1 MEVVIVNQIP
11 EDRIS
16 SLPRASRGHKSPVSS
31 HQSPRVAFCRHPPNN
46 KEEISTREAIMPEAV
61 IVSAVRTPVGRAY
74 KGSLRTTRPDDLA
87 ALAIKEALARVPG
100 LAANEIDDVILG
112 CAMPE
117 GEQGMNV
124 ARIAALR
131 AGLPVE
137 TSAMTINRFC
147 SSGLQAI
154 ALAAERIRSGS
165 AEVIVAGGTE
175 SMSMV
180 PMGGN
185 KISPNPWLV
194 DHYPDAYISMGLG
207 TEGIARKFGITRE
220 QADEFSLNSHKKA
233 LAAIAA
239 CHFKDETIPVE
250 VKITS
255 VPNGN
260 GASSQSKSAPKPV
273 TQTMTF
279 SVDEGPRADTSLEAL
294 AKLKPAFHVKGT
306 VTAGN
311 SSQMSDGAAATV
323 VMSDARA
330 KSLGVKPLARFVA
343 YATAGVLP
351 EEFGIGPVAA
361 IPKALKLAGLK
372 LGDIGVFELN
382 EAFAAQS
389 LAVIKQAGLDPSRV
403 NPNGGAIALGH
414 PLGCTGAKLTA
425 TILRELQRRNAR
437 YGMVTMCIGGGM
449 GAAGI
454 FERL

>member
-1 MEVVIVNQIP
+1 
-11 EDRIS
+11 
-16 SLPRASRGHKSPVSS
+16 
-31 HQSPRVAFCRHPPNN
+31 
-46 KEEISTREAIMPEAV
+46 MPEAV
-61 IVSAVRTPVGRAY
+61 IVSSVRTPVGRAF
-74 KGSLRTTRPDDLA
+74 KGSLRSTRPDDLA
-87 ALAIKEALARVPG
+87 ALVIKEALARVPAVE
-100 LAANEIDDVILG
+100 LKEVDDVILG

-154 ALAAERIRSGS
+154 ALAAERIRSGT
-165 AEVIVAGGTE
+165 AEIIVAGGTE

-185 KISPNPWLV
+185 KVSPNPWLV
-194 DHYPDAYISMGLG
+194 DNKPDTYINMGLG
-207 TEGIARKFGITRE
+207 TENIARKFGITRE
-220 QADEFSLNSHKKA
+220 QADEFAVNSHKKA
-233 LAAIAA
+233 VAAIAE
-239 CHFKDETIPVE
+239 CRFKEEIVPVE

-260 GASSQSKSAPKPV
+260 GNGSKPNNAAKPA
-273 TQTMTF
+273 TQTFTF
-279 SVDEGPRADTSLEAL
+279 DKDEMPRAETSLEVL
-294 AKLKPAFHVKGT
+294 AKLKPAFHVNGM

-311 SSQMSDGAAATV
+311 SSPLSDGAAASV
-323 VMSDARA
+323 VMSESRA
-330 KSLGVKPLARFVA
+330 NALGLKPLVRFVT
-343 YATAGVLP
+343 YSTAGVAP

-361 IPKALKLAGLK
+361 IPKALKLSGLT
-372 LGDIGVFELN
+372 LNDIAVIELN

-389 LAVIKQAGLDPSRV
+389 LAVIQQARLDAAKV

-425 TILRELQRRNAR
+425 TIIRELQRRNAR

-454 FERL
+454 FERM